1 MAGHPTM
8 KVIIVGAGPAAAGVA
23 LALTTTSDATVQ
35 VLDVGG
41 RLEEAN
47 DQARARMSKAS
58 PDDWAA
64 ADLRAVSQT
73 AVVSE
78 QHRIPEKRNFG
89 SDFSFRNFGQLDG
102 LSSEGGVN
110 SRVISGAYGGFSNTW
125 GAQAMVFS
133 DATFD
138 DWPFPRSDLEP
149 DYRAILGAIPYSG
162 EEDDLAE
169 YFPLWGPADSL
180 PPLSEGPERILR
192 GYERH
197 RLQVRRQGVLLGKAR
212 LAFKGRDCVSCGLCM
227 TGCPYSLVYSA
238 SQTFDDLVRRRR
250 IDYTGGFVALRLGEE
265 DGRPFVAAR
274 SLASGDV
281 ETFRADK
288 VFLACGALGTTRL
301 VAQSLGLWSR
311 RIHMEESAQ
320 FLMPLLALRGIKD
333 LSQDGTFTLNQFNIV
348 MPFDESGHDIVQI
361 HGYPFNAAM
370 DGALPSPLTIPVFRG
385 LGTMLLRRLTVGL
398 GYLPSWWSP
407 GFDVSVERPDS
418 DSRLANMA
426 LSPSTTDGSQT
437 RRKLRAV
444 TRRLVMVAPSL
455 GVLPVLSQI
464 SLSAPAK
471 SYHFG
476 GSFPH
481 SRTPK
486 EGEETDLVGRLYPWR
501 NIHLAD
507 ASVFPTVPATT
518 FTLSIM
524 ANAHRI
530 ARSVAKDD
538 RD

>member
-1 MAGHPTM
+1 M
-8 KVIIVGAGPAAAGVA
+8 KVIVVGAGPAAAGVA
-23 LALTTTSDATVQ
+23 LALTATSGTTVQ

-47 DQARARMSKAS
+47 DQARARMSNAS
-58 PDDWAA
+58 PDDWVA

-102 LSSEGGVN
+102 VSSEGGVN

-138 DWPFPRSDLEP
+138 DWPFPRSDLEL
-149 DYRAILGAIPYSG
+149 DYRAILAAIPYSG

-169 YFPLWGPADSL
+169 YFPLWGLADPL

-227 TGCPYSLVYSA
+227 TGCPYSFVYSA

-250 IDYTGGFVALRLGEE
+250 IDYIGGLVALRLGEE

-274 SLASGDV
+274 SLASGDE
-281 ETFRADK
+281 ETFSADK
-288 VFLACGALGTTRL
+288 VFVACGALGTTRL
-301 VAQSLGLWSR
+301 VAQSQGLWSR
-311 RIHMEESAQ
+311 RIHMKESAQ

-333 LSQDGTFTLNQFNIV
+333 LSQEGTFTLNQFNIV

-361 HGYPFNAAM
+361 HGYPFIAGM
-370 DGALPSPLTIPVFRG
+370 EDALPAFLADYALRG
-385 LGTMLLRRLTVGL
+385 LSAMLLRRLTVGL

-407 GFDVSVERPDS
+407 GFDVTVERPSS
-418 DSRLANMA
+418 DGELSGMA
-426 LSPSTTDGSQT
+426 LFPSTDDGGLA

-444 TRRLVMVAPSL
+444 TRKLVMVAPSL
-455 GVLPVLSQI
+455 GLVPVVSQI
-464 SLSAPAK
+464 ALSAPGK

-481 SRTPK
+481 SRAPVQS
-486 EGEETDLVGRLYPWR
+486 EQTDLLGRLHPWR

-530 ARSVAKDD
+530 ARSVLEDD
-538 RD
+538 RG